1 MTDSSGTS
9 AGPAGAYV
17 DPAVPPA
24 ADDGFTPSPIPQ
36 EVSNPGGMLRFAAV
50 ILGLAGLWQ
59 AVVGLVALTNPDSF
73 AVSAAALPVHNY
85 TAWGW
90 VHLIIGLVA
99 LACCFGVLAGNALA
113 AVVGVVLAVVS
124 AAVHLVF
131 IKAEPGAA
139 LMVIALDVLVIW
151 GVTTAQV
158 RPPIAG

>member
-1 MTDSSGTS
+1 MTELSRPS
-9 AGPAGAYV
+9 AGLTGAYV

-24 ADDGFTPSPIPQ
+24 AHDGFEPSPVPL
-36 EVSNPGGMLRFAAV
+36 EASNPGGMLRFAAV

-59 AVVGLVALTNPDSF
+59 ALVGVAALTNPDSF
-73 AVSAAALPVHNY
+73 AVSASALPVHNY

-90 VHLIIGLVA
+90 VHLIIGLLA

-113 AVVGVVLAVVS
+113 AVVAVVLAVVS

-131 IKAEPGAA
+131 LKAEPGAA
-139 LMVIALDVLVIW
+139 LMVIAMDVLVIW

-158 RPPIAG
+158 PRPTD